1 MSTIPLEV
9 FEAAL
14 QHQKDLADLTSRGE
28 LIETCPDCHTP
39 LEYRGIVPYC
49 PNPRCDQQD
58 IMVCC

>member
-39 LEYRGIVPYC
+39 LEYRGIVPY
-49 PNPRCDQQD
+49 
-58 IMVCC
+58 